1 VKSLAIC
8 AAISVLSVGASASSW
23 TVTKNG
29 NLLQISYGTATSSP
43 QYVALYLDSSYYR
56 LNTGPGCSWGSSV
69 ILWPS
74 YWSGGKLFQ
83 GGPVTSYSSTTSGST
98 LVLTLTGSVGALK
111 CRAVVRISAPV
122 AHTIV
127 ATVTQTNTGT
137 VKLDSRPNEA
147 FKPVF
152 VSSMKVS
159 ATKWDS
165 YNLKT
170 DSALSWYPTS
180 GFVNTPVSTLNLQV
194 TGGNSDWQINT
205 PTLSIKLDKQ
215 RIMTGWVTSSANPN
229 DDNVGIWAASDSV
242 ERSFSYTIT
251 ATSN

>member
-1 VKSLAIC
+1 VKTLAIC
-8 AAISVLSVGASASSW
+8 AAISILSTGAAASTWSVSK
-23 TVTKNG
+23 TG
-29 NLLQISYGTATSSP
+29 NLLQISYGTPTSSP
-43 QYVALYLDSSYYR
+43 QYLALYLDSSYYR

-74 YWSGGKLFQ
+74 YWSGGKLYQ
-83 GGPVTSYSSTTSGST
+83 GGPVTNYTWTSAGST
-98 LVLTLTGSVGALK
+98 LVLTLTGSVGTLK
-111 CRAVVRISAPV
+111 CRAIMRISAPE
-122 AHTIV
+122 AHTLV
-127 ATVTQTNTGT
+127 ATVMQTNTGN

-170 DSALSWYPTS
+170 DTGLSWYPTS
-180 GFVNTPVSTLNLQV
+180 GFLNTPATTLNLQV

-205 PTLSIKLDKQ
+205 PTLSIKLDKS
-215 RIMTGWVTSSANPN
+215 RIVTGWVTSSADPN
-229 DDNVGIWAASDSV
+229 DDNVGIWAASSAI
-242 ERSFSYTIT
+242 ERAFSYTIT

>member
-1 VKSLAIC
+1 MGTLT
-8 AAISVLSVGASASSW
+8 VGASASTW

-29 NLLQISYGTATSSP
+29 NLLQISYGTPTSSP

-74 YWSGGKLFQ
+74 YWAGGKLFQ
-83 GGPVTSYSSTTSGST
+83 GGPVTNYSWTSAGST
-98 LVLTLTGSVGALK
+98 LVLSLSGSVGALK
-111 CRAVVRISAPV
+111 CRAIMRISAPS
-122 AHTIV
+122 AHTLE
-127 ATVTQTNTGT
+127 ATVTETNSGI

-159 ATKWDS
+159 PTKWDS

-170 DSALSWYPTS
+170 DSGLAWYPTS
-180 GFVNTPVSTLNLQV
+180 GFVNSPVSSLNLQV

-205 PTLSIKLDKQ
+205 PTLTIKLDKA
-215 RIMTGWVTSSANPN
+215 RIVTGWVTNSANPN
-229 DDNVGIWAASDSV
+229 DDNVGIWAASSLV
-242 ERSFSYTIT
+242 ERAFSYTIT